1 MQHISLE
8 ILGSSAIYSIRLL
21 SKGVQVDDRDS
32 GIGRRET
39 ERQPKLYSCS
49 YYSILEI
56 PDPSFLN
63 EV

>member
-1 MQHISLE
+1 MQYISLE
-8 ILGSSAIYSIRLL
+8 ILGSSAIYSLRLL

-49 YYSILEI
+49 HYSIL
-56 PDPSFLN
+56 
-63 EV
+63 